1 VPRRIR
7 TRSEFDADPLWPAT
21 VLELAPGKHRSCV
34 QRRYRQ
40 FPRIQHRPAASSA
53 TLLRRAFV
61 TGHTDKPALD
71 TRPPDNSCTLS
82 LFGRNERLERRKR
95 KTNERDETAEHGP
108 AAE

>member
-1 VPRRIR
+1 MPRRIR
-7 TRSEFDADPLWPAT
+7 TRPEFNTDPLWPAA
-21 VLELAPGKHRSCV
+21 VLELAPGKHRRGV

-40 FPRIQHRPAASSA
+40 FPRIQHRPAASPA

-71 TRPPDNSCTLS
+71 TRPPDNSCPLS
-82 LFGRNERLERRKR
+82 LFGRNERLERRKP
-95 KTNERDETAEHGP
+95 KTHERDEAAEHSP